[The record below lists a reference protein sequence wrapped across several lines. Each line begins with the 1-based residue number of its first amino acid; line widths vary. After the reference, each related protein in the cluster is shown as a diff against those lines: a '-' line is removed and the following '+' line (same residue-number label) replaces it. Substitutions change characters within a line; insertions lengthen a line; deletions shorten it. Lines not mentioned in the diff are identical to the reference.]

1 MRIKDMCKIS
11 NTASIEYINVRMIA
25 KTTNRIV
32 LHVGITNLRYVGYFI

>member
-1 MRIKDMCKIS
+1 MRVEDMCKIS

-32 LHVGITNLRYVGYFI
+32 YT